1 MRQRFRGIYAGFLLL
16 TLAVSLQAATV
27 SRQHAE
33 AFAKKVAQI
42 QQQGAAER
50 RATQRVPVTEDELNS
65 WFTYR
70 AQPLLPAGVTQPQV
84 TILGQGRLSA
94 TAVVDIEEV
103 AKRRSSGSRLDPWS
117 LLGGRVPLTVT
128 GILHT
133 RDGVGRLELQRAEIS
148 GVPVPVT
155 LVQELV
161 SYYSKS
167 ERNPD
172 GVRLDETFQLP
183 SAIREIQV
191 GQGQAVIIQ

>member
-1 MRQRFRGIYAGFLLL
+1 MRQGVRGICAGFVLL

-27 SRQHAE
+27 STQHAE

-42 QQQGAAER
+42 QQQAAAER
-50 RATQRVPVTEDELNS
+50 RVTQRVPVTEDELNS

-84 TILGQGRLSA
+84 TILGAGRLSA
-94 TAVVDIEEV
+94 TAVVDLEEV
-103 AKRRSSGSRLDPWS
+103 GRRRSSGGRLDPWN

-133 RDGVGRLELQRAEIS
+133 RDGVGRLELQRADIS

-167 ERNPD
+167 ESSPA
-172 GVRLDETFQLP
+172 GLRLDETFQLP

>member
-1 MRQRFRGIYAGFLLL
+1 MRQRFRDIFAGFLLL

-27 SRQHAE
+27 SREHAE

-42 QQQGAAER
+42 QQGAAER
-50 RATQRVPVTEDELNS
+50 RTTQRVPVTEDEVNS

-70 AQPLLPAGVTQPQV
+70 AQPLLPAGVTQPQI

-94 TAVVDIEEV
+94 TAVVDLEEV
-103 AKRRSSGSRLDPWS
+103 ARRRSSGSRLDPWS

-133 RDGVGRLELQRAEIS
+133 RDGVGRLELQRADIS

-161 SYYSKS
+161 SFYSTS

-172 GVRLDETFQLP
+172 GVRLDEAFQLP

-191 GQGQAVIIQ
+191 GQGQAVIVQ